1 MALTGP
7 VPIPKVCLRENQKA
21 ISIPQKPINEF
32 ELSFNHALPMP
43 DSEDAIP
50 LFGLGTWQSKAGELK
65 VVIRAAIEEGYRHF
79 DCAQGYMNQGEVGK
93 AINQAIEDGLVKR
106 EELWITTKVWNTF
119 HSYEAATKSIDDTLK
134 EMNLE
139 YLDLVLIHWPMG
151 YEEGGDIFP
160 KTSDGKGMRFSDV
173 DYTETWRALEVAR
186 MEGKTRHIGVS
197 NFGIGQIMRLI
208 KMGRPK
214 PQVVQVEVHVYLSQ
228 KMMRDYCASEGI
240 ALIAYSPLANNSS
253 PFRTP
258 KDPSIFK
265 EQTITD
271 IAKAHNVTNA
281 QIALRWILNYGIG
294 VIPKSSKVER
304 IKENGEALKVMLS
317 GDDMKKLDKLNK
329 DKRFVD
335 LKKRDGH
342 HPHFPW

>member
-1 MALTGP
+1 MDELLCSASMIKIFFDSSSFFYFAFFCFSFLRFMHKKMALTGP
-7 VPIPKVCLRENQKA
+7 VPIPKICLRENQKA
-21 ISIPQKPINEF
+21 VSVSQKPIHEF
-32 ELSFNHALPMP
+32 ELSFNHALPLP
-43 DSEDAIP
+43 DSDDAIP

-93 AINQAIEDGLVKR
+93 AINQAIEDGLVTREELWITTKR

-151 YEEGGDIFP
+151 YEEGGDMFP
-160 KTSDGKGMRFSDV
+160 KTSDQKGMRFSDV

-208 KMGRPK
+208 KMARPK
-214 PQVVQVEVHVYLSQ
+214 PQVVQVE
-228 KMMRDYCASEGI
+228 I
-240 ALIAYSPLANNSS
+240 W
-253 PFRTP
+253 F
-258 KDPSIFK
+258 
-265 EQTITD
+265 
-271 IAKAHNVTNA
+271 
-281 QIALRWILNYGIG
+281 
-294 VIPKSSKVER
+294 
-304 IKENGEALKVMLS
+304 
-317 GDDMKKLDKLNK
+317 
-329 DKRFVD
+329 
-335 LKKRDGH
+335 
-342 HPHFPW
+342 